1 MTKRPKSD
9 RSTYVRRL
17 ERLLEASRLLNSTL
31 ELTELTEIV
40 LRIVTDEVPVDRCTL
55 FVVDRQ
61 RKTLRSFIAQGVA
74 QTEINL
80 PFGQGL
86 AGTVAATGQ
95 TLDIQDAY
103 KDNRFQ
109 PRFDQELGYR
119 TKDIF
124 CMPILN
130 CHGDSVG
137 VLELLNRRRPLNQGD
152 REFLSSMCT
161 YIDLALQNAWIHH
174 ELQESRNL
182 EHDLRLMSDRLARA
196 EKLCELNE
204 LVSGIV
210 HEMRNPLTIALGQCE
225 LLSDQHGEGSEIVTR
240 TDKIKK
246 SINQALKVAQNFLN
260 FARPAGRDCTPT
272 DVNALI
278 RQTAD
283 LLAYDFR
290 RHGITFA
297 LDLQPAPYVTID
309 PASFQQVL
317 LNLLRNA
324 QQVTVESGEHGR
336 VSVRSS
342 YDQENG
348 LIRVE
353 VSDNGPGIPAEAQS
367 QIFDPFFTTK
377 PRGSGTGLGLTVSR
391 RIIEQH
397 HGKLWFESRPR
408 SGTTF
413 VIELS
418 VSAVS
423 QPSGAPQAVTL

>member
-1 MTKRPKSD
+1 MRKRPKSD
-9 RSTYVRRL
+9 AIYVRRL

-55 FVVDRQ
+55 FVVDRP
-61 RKTLRSFIAQGVA
+61 RKTLRSFIAQGVTE
-74 QTEINL
+74 TEINL

-86 AGTVAATGQ
+86 AGTVAATGE
-95 TLDIQDAY
+95 TLDIPDVQ
-103 KDNRFQ
+103 KDSRFQ
-109 PRFDQELGYR
+109 PYFDQELGYR
-119 TKDIF
+119 TKDIL

-130 CHGDSVG
+130 CHGDSTG
-137 VLELLNRRRPLNQGD
+137 VLELLNRRRPLNEGD

-161 YIDLALQNAWIHH
+161 YMDQALQNAWIHR

-182 EHDLRLMSDRLARA
+182 EHDLRLMSDRLAQA

-210 HEMRNPLTIALGQCE
+210 HEMRNPLTIALGQCG
-225 LLSDQHGEGSEIVTR
+225 LLSDQHGEVGAIVAR

-246 SINQALKVAQNFLN
+246 SIHQALKVAQNFLN
-260 FARPAGRDCTPT
+260 FARPAGRDHTPT
-272 DVNALI
+272 DINTLI

-290 RHGITFA
+290 QHGITLA
-297 LDLQPAPYVTID
+297 LGLQPAPCITID

-324 QQVTVESGEHGR
+324 QQVTVERGKHGR

-342 YDQENG
+342 YDKENG

-353 VSDNGPGIPAEAQS
+353 VSDNGPGIPAEVQS

-377 PRGSGTGLGLTVSR
+377 PRGAGTGLGLTVSR
-391 RIIEQH
+391 RIIEQL
-397 HGKLWFESRPR
+397 HGRLWFESRPR

-418 VSAVS
+418 VSAVP
-423 QPSGAPQAVTL
+423 QLSGAAQAVAL